1 VEFCQEGGARRQ
13 FGRNRDGR
21 PFRQEARCDFPQGTF
36 GFSIRGYNRFNMKTI
51 SPVTRREVIRR
62 LVDEFQP
69 ETIYLFGSYAWGKP
83 DEDSDMDLLVIVP
96 ESRENPIQRAVRAQ
110 RSLLGVKAAVDVI
123 VKTRKEFRNYAAVKA
138 SLEAQIDKE
147 GKLLYGRKALAG
159 A

>member
-1 VEFCQEGGARRQ
+1 
-13 FGRNRDGR
+13 
-21 PFRQEARCDFPQGTF
+21 
-36 GFSIRGYNRFNMKTI
+36 MKTI
-51 SPVTRREVIRR
+51 SAVTRKEVIRR

-83 DEDSDMDLLVIVP
+83 DMDSDLDLLVIIP

-123 VKTRKEFRNYAAVKA
+123 VKTREEFQRYTTVNA
-138 SLEAQIDKE
+138 SLEAQIDRE